1 MYGHLPALSRHIVDG
16 GEALAHEVV
25 KAVLA
30 VHEDAFKEE
39 VGSTGK
45 TFRNNLSFINY
56 ILEYLIKKKT
66 LGGYSRFRNFGN
78 RDKPNFRWKL
88 L

>member
-45 TFRNNLSFINY
+45 VFRNNLSFIVSL
-56 ILEYLIKKKT
+56 LEYLTYVGEVK
-66 LGGYSRFRNFGN
+66 F
-78 RDKPNFRWKL
+78 
-88 L
+88 